1 MAQRQTKGW
10 VPLQR
15 RDQSDAPMSALP
27 EETWVPLSCSKP
39 IEALDW
45 HPEGLSL
52 DPMRSPRK
60 QVGAHSDSV
69 VSRPWSHK
77 HKQAAHSLTHSHPS
91 YYRTSPWKEI
101 PYCPLFWE
109 VPVLWALPTRRPPR
123 PVEFLTEIPGRPPR
137 ASLLLTGAGTEH
149 RFPGCLLSPDELP
162 GSWSTSP

>member
-15 RDQSDAPMSALP
+15 RDQSDAHLSALP
-27 EETWVPLSCSKP
+27 EETWVPLSRSKST
-39 IEALDW
+39 EALDW

-91 YYRTSPWKEI
+91 YYRTSPRWEAPPRPVAFLWEI
-101 PYCPLFWE
+101 PSWSPLSGGSYPAGPP
-109 VPVLWALPTRRPPR
+109 PVRDPQ
-123 PVEFLTEIPGRPPR
+123 PVEFLTDIPGRWP
-137 ASLLLTGAGTEH
+137 G
-149 RFPGCLLSPDELP
+149 FPSAHWNRC
-162 GSWSTSP
+162 